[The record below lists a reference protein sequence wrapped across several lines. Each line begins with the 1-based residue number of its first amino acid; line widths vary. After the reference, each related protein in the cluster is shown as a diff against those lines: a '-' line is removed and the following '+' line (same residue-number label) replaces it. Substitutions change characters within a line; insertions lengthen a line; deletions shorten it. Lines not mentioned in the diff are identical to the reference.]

1 MGFQEKLIE
10 GKYNYYQNGQSYCE
24 EHFKLFREE
33 KKQGAYTFQVELLS
47 RVETGEFLKVYVDY
61 ELNHAFEPKNL
72 RVKRSLG
79 GIKSAERFQVDLKD
93 KKVKYTFTTND
104 ETKEYEKTLS
114 GRFHISAPAFCTS
127 MIMTQAYKIDP
138 VHRTSYDVLSSS
150 NLWTYEGPFE
160 ENTIYVEL
168 MSLDPKTITIHDK
181 ELQASLCNIFA
192 QDKTA
197 KSQGEGYPIYLSK
210 YYQIPYMAEF
220 PDGIKVEIENLKNY
234 ESNLTQMFKD

>member
-10 GKYNYYQNGQSYCE
+10 GKYNYYQNGQDYCE

-33 KKQGAYTFQVELLS
+33 KKQGNYTFQVELLS

-61 ELNHAFEPKNL
+61 ELNHAFEPVNL

-79 GIKSAERFQVDLKD
+79 GIKSSERFQVDLKN
-93 KKVKYTFTTND
+93 KNIRYTFSSNE
-104 ETKEYEKTLS
+104 ETKEYEKIAT

-127 MIMTQAYKIDP
+127 MLMTQAHKIDP
-138 VHRTSYDVLSSS
+138 VHRTSYDMISST

-181 ELQASLCNIFA
+181 ELQASLCHIFA
-192 QDKTA
+192 HDKSSQDA
-197 KSQGEGYPIYLSK
+197 GPGYPVYLSK
-210 YYQIPYMAEF
+210 HYQIPYMAEF
-220 PDGIKVEIENLKNY
+220 PDGIRVEIESLKNY
-234 ESNLTQMFKD
+234 ESNLVQMFKD